1 MREFKHLSKLLV
13 VAVILFS
20 SCNKI
25 DELLTFK
32 INDSTEFVIE
42 NVIVLNLP
50 FDIPTPS
57 ITTDSENEFKNNNTA
72 SNLVKNIYLD
82 ELKLSIIKPDD
93 ATFSFLKKITI
104 YISSNGKEEII
115 LASKTNIDE
124 NATKIV
130 LEPTDARLDDYVK
143 SESYSLRTE
152 VTTNKIVTNSITIKA
167 DMTFIITANP
177 F

>member
-1 MREFKHLSKLLV
+1 MREFKHISKLIVLV
-13 VAVILFS
+13 IIFFS

-42 NVIVLNLP
+42 NAVAVNLP

-57 ITTDSENEFKNNNTA
+57 ITTDSETEFKNNNTA

-82 ELKLSIIKPDD
+82 KLQLTITQPND
-93 ATFSFLKKITI
+93 ATFSFLKQITI
-104 YISSNGKEEII
+104 YISSNGKEEIM

-124 NATKIV
+124 NATQIS
-130 LEPTDARLDDYVK
+130 LDPTDARLDDYVK

-167 DMTFIITANP
+167 DMTFTITANP